1 MNRTA
6 PNSHNARA
14 SFSTRALRPSLA
26 MVMAV
31 LLMLYP
37 VAASTSGPSRQ
48 AREPLGALAT
58 VGTVYVN
65 GAPAPS
71 VLTIFA
77 GDTVLT
83 GDNGSATFTMTGK
96 GSLKLSTQ
104 THVTFTGDARFLA
117 ELTSGTVIMT
127 SFAQAT
133 DVTLRAGNYVIAPVI
148 QTEQS
153 SSRIDKTATGSFA
166 VSCLDGSVGVIPLE
180 GSNGRVLAVGQS
192 LEISPQG
199 ELGATQEASAPP
211 ATTTSVQKSSNSH
224 TGYII
229 LGVAGAAGAVGV
241 VVALA
246 GHKSTPPPVSA
257 ATVSD

>member
-1 MNRTA
+1 VNRTV

-14 SFSTRALRPSLA
+14 SLSSRAFRPFMA
-26 MVMAV
+26 IVMAV
-31 LLMLYP
+31 AMMLYP
-37 VAASTSGPSRQ
+37 VAASASGASSRQ

-65 GAPAPS
+65 GAPAPA

-104 THVTFTGDARFLA
+104 THVTFIGDARFLA
-117 ELTSGTVIMT
+117 ELTAGTVIMT
-127 SFAQAT
+127 SFAQST

-180 GSNGRVLAVGQS
+180 GANGRVLAVGQS
-192 LEISPQG
+192 VEISPQG
-199 ELGATQEASAPP
+199 DLGVTQEASAPP
-211 ATTTSVQKSSNSH
+211 ATNASVKKQSNSH

-229 LGVAGAAGAVGV
+229 LGVAAAAGVGAA
-241 VVALA
+241 VALA
-246 GHKSTPPPVSA
+246 GHKSSSAVSA
-257 ATVSD
+257 AAMTD

>member
-1 MNRTA
+1 VNCIA
-6 PNSHNARA
+6 PNSHKARA
-14 SFSTRALRPSLA
+14 SISSRALRPSMA
-26 MVMAV
+26 IVMAV
-31 LLMLYP
+31 AMMLYP
-37 VAASTSGPSRQ
+37 VAASASGAPSRQ

-71 VLTIFA
+71 ELTIFA

-104 THVTFTGDARFLA
+104 THVTLTGDARFLA
-117 ELTSGTVIMT
+117 ELTAGTVILT
-127 SFAQAT
+127 SFAQST
-133 DVTLRAGNYVIAPVI
+133 DVTLRAGNYVIAPVV

-153 SSRIDKTATGSFA
+153 SSRIDKMANGSFA

-180 GSNGRVLAVGQS
+180 GASGRVLAVGQS

-199 ELGATQEASAPP
+199 DLGPTQESSAPP
-211 ATTTSVQKSSNSH
+211 ATNTSVKKSSNSH

-229 LGVAGAAGAVGV
+229 LGVAAAAGVGAA
-241 VVALA
+241 VALA
-246 GHKSTPPPVSA
+246 GHKSSSAVSP
-257 ATVSD
+257 ATM